1 MENKHGDKE
10 VGNKHNTF
18 FGYFKS
24 ATREIH
30 IGLEGKEM
38 HKIDFTRTFLWKKF
52 LKSQK
57 EYCVINSHPVEGES
71 FKSWGKYKNDI

>member
-38 HKIDFTRTFLWKKF
+38 HKIDFTRTFL
-52 LKSQK
+52 
-57 EYCVINSHPVEGES
+57 
-71 FKSWGKYKNDI
+71 